1 MPSFEQLR
9 HLRLGKLEEAVED
22 WTAMVKKLK
31 TLEEIADK
39 RMAAKTRAANWQG
52 ENAAAVKPFVLKT
65 AKEFSDALTEATSI
79 RNILKEAH
87 AKFQTC
93 QNDLQAAVDEAASH
107 ELSISAS
114 GVVRSAPKVAPPR
127 VAPSAAPDDG
137 VLNFMKAPP
146 VEQKKVDAMV
156 DKINKILEAA
166 AEADETASRAL
177 RTIAGKDPHNFTTVK
192 YGSYK
197 DAEKAQA
204 IADARTATRL
214 AHHLA
219 ADGTAKN
226 LDELKQL
233 QKLFD
238 RNAKN
243 ADFSTTFYKSMGAKG
258 ALDFYAN
265 VALDASSLHDKTR
278 INLVHHLQNDMGS
291 MLGVA
296 TSKHSATHLDAA
308 WVTDLQ
314 KAGHQ
319 QLDLSRI
326 TAPGTQVYG
335 YQALGALVRDGK
347 FDADFM
353 TKIGRDMVAMERKDP
368 QIWDR
373 NAPLGTRNGS
383 SGQPTLNFDNTG
395 GKGFHPLTG
404 LMEGLSHN
412 PEASTAFFNEP
423 VREDSDHDG
432 IITSADKVV
441 TRYDSNYDGKT
452 DKGDTRPMSMVDY
465 MLDRNPDTDAL
476 DAKGKEAHAQQ
487 VALGNALEAA
497 TTHRDPSDEGAQ
509 QVRHTAA
516 MAKVMERVVE
526 KVGAHPVLIEGKDP
540 DHPGALSGLA
550 GNFGN
555 MAAEYMPD
563 MQMTLE
569 NQNHLIKPFGHGA
582 KFSSYHLQQFLGAV
596 GQDPDAYGAINNAQ
610 QAYTTSLVRDVI
622 KHRDQYHYLESAVK
636 NAVNPGGQIAGI
648 MTEARA
654 EALHG
659 DRAYEDGQFNEA
671 VAEKA
676 KWIDRIIDSV
686 GGKYIDMIPV
696 GGEVIGWAKED
707 ISEAV
712 VDRVKHDSTLEAR
725 HDSAMAYMRAQEATK
740 DAAAAAVHT
749 ACRGS
754 GISRSDVYALA
765 GAASTE
771 AGHAHTDGRGGW
783 ATSTGGS

>member
-1 MPSFEQLR
+1 
-9 HLRLGKLEEAVED
+9 
-22 WTAMVKKLK
+22 MVKKLK
-31 TLEEIADK
+31 TLAETADK
-39 RMAAKTRAANWQG
+39 HMASKTKAANWEG
-52 ENAAAVKPFVLKT
+52 ENAAAVKPLVLKT

-79 RNILKEAH
+79 RNMLKEAH

-93 QNDLQAAVDEAASH
+93 QNDLQAAVDEAANH
-107 ELSISAS
+107 ELSISSS
-114 GVVRSAPKVAPPR
+114 GVVRSVPKVVPPR
-127 VAPSAAPDDG
+127 VAPTPSQNDD

-146 VEQKKVDAMV
+146 AEQKKVDAMV

-166 AEADETASRAL
+166 AEADETTSRAL
-177 RTIAGKDPHNFTTVK
+177 RTIVGKDSHNFTTVK

-204 IADARTATRL
+204 IADAKTATRL
-214 AHHLA
+214 AHHLTV
-219 ADGTAKN
+219 DGTAKN
-226 LDELKQL
+226 LGELKQL
-233 QKLFD
+233 EKLFD
-238 RNAKN
+238 RSAKN

-258 ALDFYAN
+258 ALEFYAN
-265 VALDASSLHDKTR
+265 VALDASSLNDKTR
-278 INLVHHLQNDMGS
+278 INLAHHIQNEMGS

-296 TSKHSATHLDAA
+296 TSKHSATHLDAT
-308 WVTDLQ
+308 WITDLQ

-335 YQALGALVRDGK
+335 YQAVGALVRDGK

-373 NAPLGTRNGS
+373 NAPLGSRNGS
-383 SGQPTLNFDNTG
+383 SGQPTLNFDGTG

-423 VREDSDHDG
+423 VREDTDHDG

-441 TRYDSNYDGKT
+441 THYDSNYDGKVN
-452 DKGDTRPMSMVDY
+452 KGDTRPMSMVDY
-465 MLDRNPDTDAL
+465 MLDRNSNTDVL
-476 DAKGKEAHAQQ
+476 DYATGKEAHSQQ

-526 KVGAHPVLIEGKDP
+526 KVGAHPVLVEGKDP
-540 DHPGALSGLA
+540 DHPGVLSGLA
-550 GNFGN
+550 GKFGN

-569 NQNHLIKPFGHGA
+569 NQNHLIKPFGHSA
-582 KFSSYHLQQFLGAV
+582 KFSSSDLQQFLGAV

-610 QAYTTSLVRDVI
+610 QAYTTTLVHEVI
-622 KHRDQYHYLESAVK
+622 KNRDQYHYLESAVK

-659 DRAYEDGQFNEA
+659 DRAYEDEQFNKA
-671 VAEKA
+671 VDEKA
-676 KWIDRIIDSV
+676 KWVNRILDSV
-686 GGKYIDMIPV
+686 GGKYIDMLPV
-696 GGEVIGWAKED
+696 GSEVIDWAKED

-712 VDRVKHDSTLEAR
+712 VDRVKQDSTLEAR
-725 HDSAMAYMRAQEATK
+725 HDSAAAYMRAEEATK